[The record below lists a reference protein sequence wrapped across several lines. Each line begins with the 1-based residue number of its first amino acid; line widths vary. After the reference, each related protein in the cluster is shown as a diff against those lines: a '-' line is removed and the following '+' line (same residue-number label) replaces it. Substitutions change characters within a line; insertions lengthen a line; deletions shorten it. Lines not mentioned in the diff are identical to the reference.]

1 MQYRNAQYTADGRI
15 DCEIEHPVYGWVPFT
30 ADENDSEQHGRDV
43 FARIVSDGDIAAY
56 TPPLEP
62 TIEERRDRASL
73 PKDDF
78 ILAAL
83 DAGVLSEADAE
94 KATNGWPIGWDAF
107 FEGKPTRDRIEAK
120 ARWAN
125 ATTIA
130 RNAPLIEALAAFKG
144 LTPEQV
150 DALFGI
156 NP

>member
-1 MQYRNAQYTADGRI
+1 MTAKYYIDKNGEYLGGFADGALPPKGA
-15 DCEIEHPVYGWVPFT
+15 IEVPMRPASNMVFV
-30 ADENDSEQHGRDV
+30 DGVWENDIEQLR
-43 FARIVSDGDIAAY
+43 
-56 TPPLEP
+56 T
-62 TIEERRDRASL
+62 TTSL

-83 DAGVLSEADAE
+83 DAGVLSEPDAE
-94 KATNGWPIGWDAF
+94 EATNGWPTGWDDF
-107 FEGKPTRDRIEAK
+107 FTGQPARDRIEAK
-120 ARWAN
+120 ARWAS

-156 NP
+156 

>member
-1 MQYRNAQYTADGRI
+1 MIIKTPTA
-15 DCEIEHPVYGWVPFT
+15 
-30 ADENDSEQHGRDV
+30 EQKLAH
-43 FARIVSDGDIAAY
+43 AR
-56 TPPLEP
+56 T
-62 TIEERRDRASL
+62 RASL

-83 DAGVLSEADAE
+83 DAGVLTEADAE
-94 KATNGWPIGWDAF
+94 EATNGWPTGWDAF
-107 FEGKPTRDRIEAK
+107 FEEQPTRDRIEAK
-120 ARWAN
+120 ARWAS

-156 NP
+156 NV